1 MPRALS
7 EYERRRKERAGRVQ
21 EQSRANE
28 RLFHLA
34 DPELVRQRNER
45 IRAEPTG
52 TLPAYARVYSYDVE
66 EAMALPPLT
75 GNPS

>member
-1 MPRALS
+1 MV
-7 EYERRRKERAGRVQ
+7 EYEWRRKERTSRVQ
-21 EQSRANE
+21 QQSRDNE

-52 TLPAYARVYSYDVE
+52 TLPAYAWVYSCDVE
-66 EAMALPPLT
+66 EAMALPSLVR
-75 GNPS
+75 

>member
-1 MPRALS
+1 M
-7 EYERRRKERAGRVQ
+7 Q

-52 TLPAYARVYSYDVE
+52 TLPAFAWVYRYDPE
-66 EAMALPPLT
+66 EAMTLPPVR
-75 GNPS
+75 